1 MTTKAAPKRAVKKKS
16 AKKTTKKATPKKAPK
31 KSSEPTLQELQE
43 KHLEAI
49 EEQRSVIRMLE
60 GDVDDAK
67 ETLKAKKSRLTAAI
81 DELNG
86 LIDEGPAQ
94 RKLFTDDQTVP
105 AKASEKKATP
115 KKAAKKTR
123 TTREILIGAG
133 KDGWADRDCIE
144 MTAHGVSEVV
154 VDALTEVGITTL
166 GQVKLEIDGNQQG
179 WADGIEGVSGIH
191 AMQIGNALA
200 EIIKQSHK

>member
-1 MTTKAAPKRAVKKKS
+1 MTTAAPKRAAKKKS
-16 AKKTTKKATPKKAPK
+16 AKKKTPAK

-43 KHLEAI
+43 KHLVAI
-49 EEQRSVIRMLE
+49 EEQRSLIRNLE
-60 GDVDDAK
+60 SDVDDAK

-105 AKASEKKATP
+105 AKASTKKASP

-123 TTREILIGAG
+123 SAREVIIGTG
-133 KDGWADRDCIE
+133 NGGWADRDCIE
-144 MTAHGVSEVV
+144 MTAHGVSEEVI
-154 VDALTEVGITTL
+154 DALTDAGITTL
-166 GQVKLEIDGNQQG
+166 GQVKFEMDSDAKG
-179 WADGIEGVSGIH
+179 WADKIDGVSGIH
-191 AMQIGNALA
+191 AMQISNAVA
-200 EIIKQSHK
+200 EIIKQSHQ